1 MMKRYERQIALP
13 EIGISGQEKLSKAKV
28 LVIGAGGL
36 GCPVLQNLA
45 GAGVG
50 SIGIVDGDVVEAS
63 NLHRQFLYTLADIG
77 KNKAKRAA
85 DVVSQ
90 QNPEIKVVS
99 YERFFTK
106 ENAFEI
112 VADYQIIVDC
122 SDSLAT
128 RYLINDVALVKSI
141 PMVYAS
147 IHKMEGQLSVF
158 NYQAGPTYRCLFP
171 EKTNGTA
178 TVNCHDGGVLGVL
191 PNTLGALQATE
202 VLKIILEIGTV
213 LSGKLLLYDG
223 LEMKTQQLTFE
234 KNPIEVQNGLL
245 NGLSILNE
253 APKTVKS
260 ISSENFHEEVAKE
273 NNLIIDLREIY
284 EEPKLDFPNIKTVP
298 IDELE
303 NYLSVTSK
311 NQKIILLC
319 SFGNKSLLAAEY
331 LLQNGFTNLFH
342 LHKGINALKEP
353 LSYRS

>member
-1 MMKRYERQIALP
+1 MKRYERQIALS

-28 LVIGAGGL
+28 LLIGAGGL
-36 GCPVLQNLA
+36 GCPVVQNLA

-50 SIGIVDGDVVEAS
+50 CIGIVDGDVVEAS
-63 NLHRQFLYTLADIG
+63 NLHRQFLYTLSDIG
-77 KNKAKRAA
+77 KNKAITAA
-85 DVVSQ
+85 EVVSK
-90 QNPEIKVVS
+90 QNPEIKVVP
-99 YERFFTK
+99 YERYFTK

-112 VADYQIIVDC
+112 LADYEIIVDC
-122 SDSLAT
+122 SDSLHT

-158 NYQAGPTYRCLFP
+158 NYQAGPTYRCLFA
-171 EKTNGTA
+171 EKWNTKETI
-178 TVNCHDGGVLGVL
+178 NCQEAGVLGVL

-213 LSGKLLLYDG
+213 LSGKLLVYDG
-223 LEMKTQQLTFE
+223 LESKTQLLTFE

-245 NGLSILNE
+245 SGLSILNE
-253 APKTVKS
+253 VPKTVKS
-260 ISSENFHEEVAKE
+260 ISREHFLEEVGNE
-273 NNLIIDLREIY
+273 SNLIIDLREIY
-284 EEPKLDFPNIKTVP
+284 EEPKLDFPNIKTIP

-303 NYLSVTSK
+303 NYLSATPK

-319 SFGNKSLLAAEY
+319 SFGNKSRMAAEY

-342 LHKGINALKEP
+342 LHQGISTLKEL
-353 LSYRS
+353 LSH